1 LQVYVLN
8 PKQDLH
14 GLGYDP
20 FKHAPEFRE
29 KKRSRMSANK
39 EVGFRKP
46 LSMKESLF
54 GPKSGKIAP
63 GFGIGALEE
72 LDVEDEDVYAGYDF
86 DQTYVIED
94 EQPARQSNDNRLR
107 LTSKEHDVLPGFGAA
122 KNSDYSM
129 ER

>member
-1 LQVYVLN
+1 MLVLDLSTSCFSEYAAI
-8 PKQDLH
+8 PKC
-14 GLGYDP
+14 
-20 FKHAPEFRE
+20 FSF
-29 KKRSRMSANK
+29 
-39 EVGFRKP
+39 
-46 LSMKESLF
+46 LS
-54 GPKSGKIAP
+54 
-63 GFGIGALEE
+63 
-72 LDVEDEDVYAGYDF
+72 GYDF